1 MDDGE
6 SVLSNAGQ
14 NSTAGLGLQKNIKQV
29 VAQPDAS
36 AASETG
42 VGEQVT
48 RRANAA
54 S

>member
-6 SVLSNAGQ
+6 SVLSNAKQ

-29 VAQPDAS
+29 VSQPGAS
-36 AASETG
+36 AASEAG
-42 VGEQVT
+42 VSEQVA
-48 RRANAA
+48 RKANAA